1 MDTQQYEAKE
11 FSLPVLTLEPVVL
24 EEVRQTLNQATNDDI
39 NQVAKQLEQFMSEE
53 EKKAVAEFAGKIDLQ
68 NTNMILQ
75 YGAAA
80 QTKIAS
86 FSDQTLEQVRTKD
99 LGEVGQLMTSLVG
112 ELKGFSI
119 EEKKG
124 IFSLFQ
130 KAANQIAT
138 LKTRYDK
145 ADVNVDKIVNV
156 LEQHQVTLM
165 KDIAVLDEMYRLNV
179 LNFKELSMYILAG
192 KQRLEQI
199 KVNELTKAMEKAAQ
213 SNEPGDAQY
222 VHDLNALVTRFEKK
236 IYDLELTRAISIQM
250 APQIRLV
257 QNNDSLMVEKI
268 QSSLVNTI
276 PLWKSQMVLA
286 LGLANSK
293 KAMEAQKE
301 VTDFTNQLLR
311 KNAEILKQ
319 GTIDIAKES
328 ERGIVELDTIKHTN
342 EQLMSTLDE
351 VLRIQ
356 EEGRA
361 KRAQASQELLRIEH
375 QLKQKLMDVRS

>member
-1 MDTQQYEAKE
+1 MDTQQYEVKE

-24 EEVRQTLNQATNDDI
+24 EEVRQTLNQATTANI

-53 EKKAVAEFAGKIDLQ
+53 EKKAVTEFAGKIDLQ

-86 FSDQTLEQVRTKD
+86 FSEQTLEQVRTKD
-99 LGEVGQLMTSLVG
+99 LGEVGQLMTSLVS

-130 KAANQIAT
+130 KASNQIAI
-138 LKTRYDK
+138 LRARYNK
-145 ADVNVDKIVNV
+145 ADVNIDNIVNV

-192 KQRLEQI
+192 KQRLEQF
-199 KVNELTKAMEKAAQ
+199 KANELAQAMEKAAQ

-222 VHDLNALVTRFEKK
+222 LHDLNALVTRFEKK
-236 IYDLELTRAISIQM
+236 IHDLELTRAISIQM

-319 GTIDIAKES
+319 GTIEIAKES

-361 KRAQASQELLRIEH
+361 KRVQASQELLRIEH
-375 QLKQKLMDVRS
+375 QLKQKLMDVRN

>member
-1 MDTQQYEAKE
+1 
-11 FSLPVLTLEPVVL
+11 
-24 EEVRQTLNQATNDDI
+24 
-39 NQVAKQLEQFMSEE
+39 
-53 EKKAVAEFAGKIDLQ
+53 
-68 NTNMILQ
+68 
-75 YGAAA
+75 
-80 QTKIAS
+80 
-86 FSDQTLEQVRTKD
+86 
-99 LGEVGQLMTSLVG
+99 
-112 ELKGFSI
+112 
-119 EEKKG
+119 
-124 IFSLFQ
+124 
-130 KAANQIAT
+130 
-138 LKTRYDK
+138 
-145 ADVNVDKIVNV
+145 
-156 LEQHQVTLM
+156 
-165 KDIAVLDEMYRLNV
+165 
-179 LNFKELSMYILAG
+179 
-192 KQRLEQI
+192 
-199 KVNELTKAMEKAAQ
+199 MEKAAQ

>member
-192 KQRLEQI
+192 KQRLEQF

>member
-86 FSDQTLEQVRTKD
+86 FSEQTLEQVRTKD

-119 EEKKG
+119 EDKKG

-192 KQRLEQI
+192 KQRLEQF

>member
-1 MDTQQYEAKE
+1 MNTQPETKE

-24 EEVRQTLNQATNDDI
+24 EEVKQTLSQASADDI
-39 NQVAKQLEQFMSEE
+39 NQVAKQMEQFMTEE

-80 QTKIAS
+80 QTKIAA
-86 FSDQTLEQVRTKD
+86 FSEQTLEQVKTKD
-99 LGEVGQLMTSLVG
+99 LGEVGQLMTSLVV

-124 IFSLFQ
+124 MFGFLQ
-130 KAANQIAT
+130 KATNQIAT

-156 LEQHQVTLM
+156 LEHHQVTLM

-192 KQRLEQI
+192 KQKLEQF
-199 KVNELTKAMEKAAQ
+199 KANELKQAMEQAAR

-222 VHDLNALVTRFEKK
+222 VHDLNSLVTRFEKK

-250 APQIRLV
+250 APQIRMV

-293 KAMEAQKE
+293 KAMEAQRE

-311 KNAEILKQ
+311 KNSEILKQ

-356 EEGRA
+356 ADGRA
-361 KRAQASQELLRIEH
+361 KRTQASQELLRIET
-375 QLKQKLMDVRS
+375 QLKQKLMDTRG